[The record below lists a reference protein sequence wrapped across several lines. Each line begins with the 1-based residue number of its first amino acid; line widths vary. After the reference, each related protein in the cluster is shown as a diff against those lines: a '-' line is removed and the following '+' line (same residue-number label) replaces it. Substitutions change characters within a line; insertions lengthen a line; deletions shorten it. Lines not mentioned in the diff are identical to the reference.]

1 MADTKTPAERSENMS
16 HIRSTNTK
24 PEEIVRK
31 YLFSHGFRY
40 RKNDKRYPG
49 KPDIVLPK
57 YRTIIFVN
65 GCFWHRCPHCALP
78 LPKSNVDFWQAKF
91 ARNVARDERD
101 LRLLS
106 ADGWTVLVV
115 WECALKGDA
124 FDSTMSSL
132 VREVRRAED
141 LGPALGGRVVEVGSA
156 APWKLRVSR
165 TRARGRARR

>member
-16 HIRSTNTK
+16 RIRSTNTK

-65 GCFWHRCPHCALP
+65 GCFWHMHGCSRSRLP
-78 LPKSNVDFWQAKF
+78 RSNQEYWKPKIE
-91 ARNVARDERD
+91 RNIQRDAENQQK
-101 LRLLS
+101 LE
-106 ADGWTVLVV
+106 ADGWKVIVV
-115 WECALKGDA
+115 WECELKK
-124 FDSTMSSL
+124 
-132 VREVRRAED
+132 RIAEER
-141 LGPALGGRVVEVGSA
+141 L
-156 APWKLRVSR
+156 SR
-165 TRARGRARR
+165 LCEEITADIPQKPNTDN